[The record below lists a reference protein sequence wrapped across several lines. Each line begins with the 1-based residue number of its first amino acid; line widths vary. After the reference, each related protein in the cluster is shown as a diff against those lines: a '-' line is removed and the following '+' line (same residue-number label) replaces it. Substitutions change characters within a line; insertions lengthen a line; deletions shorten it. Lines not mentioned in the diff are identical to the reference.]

1 MNNPISKNWY
11 ADPESRVYGDTVY
24 MYVTKSLPFEEQ
36 LNLDLV
42 TTKDLE
48 NFEIYKDILDMSTFS
63 SATFAVWAVR
73 LLHRLG
79 AVIWTESGQFS
90 FEQQV
95 ELARL
100 FSSEIEYSDENLY
113 VLLDLFA

>member
-1 MNNPISKNWY
+1 MNNPVSTNWY

-48 NFEIYKDILDMSTFS
+48 NFEIYKDILDY
-63 SATFAVWAVR
+63 SADTYHEEFRDIIASQNKEDIVPFCQKYGYIRKQLLFPYSGKDSGNIICLYSQRRKAV
-73 LLHRLG
+73 
-79 AVIWTESGQFS
+79 F
-90 FEQQV
+90 
-95 ELARL
+95 
-100 FSSEIEYSDENLY
+100 
-113 VLLDLFA
+113 